1 MTQLDHASR
10 SSEPKFW
17 LGQFSVTEQASQV
30 LDLEDVLICLKRHHT
45 GDWGDLCAE
54 DIAANEY
61 ALQNGGRLFSA
72 YHDPKGVKFWIITEA
87 DRKHTNVELN
97 ICVVM
102 LSLQKC

>member
-1 MTQLDHASR
+1 MTQLNNASER
-10 SSEPKFW
+10 SEPKFW

-30 LDLEDVLICLKRHHT
+30 LDLEDVLSCLKRHHT

-87 DRKHTNVELN
+87 DRNVTTAL
-97 ICVVM
+97 
-102 LSLQKC
+102 LPADY